1 MATDTGREFDGDELR
16 SGLGLDDPGGSSADS
31 PASSGSWSC
40 GT

>member
-16 SGLGLDDPGGSSADS
+16 SGLGLDDPRRLLRGLAGVV
-31 PASSGSWSC
+31 GFVSC